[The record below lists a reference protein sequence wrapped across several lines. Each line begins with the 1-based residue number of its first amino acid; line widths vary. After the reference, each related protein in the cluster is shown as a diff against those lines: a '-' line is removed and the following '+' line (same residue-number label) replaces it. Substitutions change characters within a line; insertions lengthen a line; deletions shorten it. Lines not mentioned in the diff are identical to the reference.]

1 MVDIPTLNKS
11 VLEFR
16 SLIESNNARRV
27 AQEKT
32 RIAKE
37 KAADS
42 KLNDS
47 IKKLEKSIK
56 EQGKKAS
63 QSDRDQLALL
73 MEERSDRADAKVR
86 QQEVKRLAQQTLGLS
101 DKRFKEQQEANEIAK
116 GARQRL
122 EDLKAQLQSQGV
134 DIKDNKNIQK
144 LETEVAR
151 KERNARL
158 KAMPLSSQLKEQGKD
173 ALKATGK
180 QLARFLGPN
189 SFFGKSIGGLLGALN
204 RRFISPLVGGIG
216 AILKGGT
223 LIAFLIGLIEF
234 LKSDIWK
241 DYKEKLIPSIVK
253 GLEATFTQFK
263 KTFDDFFGED
273 GGFVKGFDGI

>member
-73 MEERSDRADAKVR
+73 VEERSDRADAKIR

-122 EDLKAQLQSQGV
+122 EDLKTQLQSQGV

-151 KERNARL
+151 KERA
-158 KAMPLSSQLKEQGKD
+158 A
-173 ALKATGK
+173 
-180 QLARFLGPN
+180 
-189 SFFGKSIGGLLGALN
+189 
-204 RRFISPLVGGIG
+204 
-216 AILKGGT
+216 
-223 LIAFLIGLIEF
+223 
-234 LKSDIWK
+234 
-241 DYKEKLIPSIVK
+241 
-253 GLEATFTQFK
+253 
-263 KTFDDFFGED
+263 
-273 GGFVKGFDGI
+273 